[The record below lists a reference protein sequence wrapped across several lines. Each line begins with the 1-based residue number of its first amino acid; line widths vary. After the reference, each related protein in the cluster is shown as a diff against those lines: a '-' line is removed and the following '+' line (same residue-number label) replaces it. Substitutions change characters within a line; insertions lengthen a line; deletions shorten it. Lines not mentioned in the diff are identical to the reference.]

1 MSNDDEQDWEVA
13 SPANTDQVSKA
24 DDEIRNLRAAVKD
37 RLDKEHVTIA
47 GAGAGGEHAVGSARC
62 FVATGDPTPQAGF
75 ESGRIYAKS
84 DANYVLEVYDGEWKT
99 IGWALTAHNHT
110 GVYVPEA
117 NVVLRNDT
125 HTDASDYCTLAM
137 SSSATSLFDLTSET
151 TTSTIPVIDMKLN
164 GASGICTGIEI
175 NTNDNN
181 TTWCIN
187 IIAAGTAN
195 DRGMKYAGAGKAIEA
210 TDAHVGLSYTAQAV
224 GGQTSGS
231 NAVEVSGVISD
242 ATFSAIDVDIDY
254 VAGMNSTT
262 PAAIIKAVNIDD
274 FSSTSNM
281 AFAYLDIRGTTPFVF
296 DFAAN
301 DLTTIT
307 SADTYATT
315 NYIRIRINGTTK
327 YIPCGTLT
335 P

>member
-125 HTDASDYCTLAM
+125 HTDASDYCTLSM
-137 SSSATSLFDLTSET
+137 SSSATSLFDLTST
-151 TTSTIPVIDMKLN
+151 VVTSSLPIFDITLN
-164 GASGICTGIEI
+164 GASGI
-175 NTNDNN
+175 
-181 TTWCIN
+181 TTAMELNYSGNVNWGIN
-187 IIAAGTAN
+187 IVA
-195 DRGMKYAGAGKAIEA
+195 
-210 TDAHVGLSYTAQAV
+210 
-224 GGQTSGS
+224 GS
-231 NAVEVSGVISD
+231 NHNDKGLRYQNQGKVIDISDGSIGLYYNDTYGFGSFHSDDATAVVEVDGNAWDSGFNVVKAEYNWAGDTSSPG
-242 ATFSAIDVDIDY
+242 ATFEVH
-254 VAGMNSTT
+254 VENGGNT
-262 PAAIIKAVNIDD
+262 V
-274 FSSTSNM
+274 SNH
-281 AFAYLDIRGTTPFVF
+281 AFASIDNRTTTPFLF
-296 DFAAN
+296 DFLAN
-301 DLTTIT
+301 DLT
-307 SADTYATT
+307 AEATGT
-315 NYIRIRINGTTK
+315 WTEENFIRIRVNGNVRF
-327 YIPCGTLT
+327 IPYGTLA
-335 P
+335 